1 MSRPALLVLTLLLSA
16 CGLKPMY
23 VGGSSGAV
31 VQGLAAVDVSAIEG
45 RAGWLVRN
53 ALLDRM
59 QPGGS
64 AAPQYRLDVR
74 LDDKLEGL
82 GLLSDD
88 TIARER
94 RTLRA
99 RYQLVDL
106 ASGAILLDATAGSDA
121 GIDVVSSEYATIA
134 AEQTALENLSR
145 VVADRIATQVAL
157 KLRRSE
163 PQGQ

>member
-1 MSRPALLVLTLLLSA
+1 MRILALAFALLLSA

-23 VGGSSGAV
+23 SGGATGNVA
-31 VQGLAAVDVSAIEG
+31 QGLSGIEVSPIEG
-45 RAGWLVRN
+45 KSGWLMRN
-53 ALLDRM
+53 ALVDRLGGGN
-59 QPGGS
+59 PGGS
-64 AAPQYRLDVR
+64 AQYRLDVR

-88 TIARER
+88 TVARER

-106 ASGAILLDATAGSDA
+106 STGEIVLDASAGSDA

-134 AEQTALENLSR
+134 AENTALENLTR
-145 VVADRIATQVAL
+145 QVADRIVTRLAL
-157 KLRRSE
+157 KLRSG
-163 PQGQ
+163 GQ